1 MISSN
6 PRREG
11 RQKLIVCHQG
21 HENDAGYTENIF
33 EFLSAGGIDCDFRH
47 LGTPHTRDELS
58 GYQEDSRSISLL
70 GFNSQID
77 HAWVEDEPLLL
88 AAARHGIPVV
98 QWILDHPSGRWPE
111 FNYSNPVTSRFLFHS
126 RYSQAYFEKFCCP
139 GAVTATAGSVGP
151 SWRSR
156 SVADGFEAFSRRPI
170 ACLIPLGVARLGVSA
185 AETEA
190 TIEALDSPLART
202 LRQAISRAQ
211 FELDQPLEIHLIA
224 ALEESR
230 IALEDASFNLC
241 FRLLNDSVQY
251 FRRALIIKVARRF
264 GVIVQSDGTARA
276 LIDGGSASFRQDVGT
291 PETLDSMWLC
301 RSVLSVSPVNDS
313 IHDRTCNAL
322 NAGCLPILE
331 DNRAHRG
338 LFAHGENALLFRYDD
353 DSLAE
358 CLAVACGGRDRIYP
372 MAARAKAMR
381 DQERFRFGLFRNI
394 VDLARRPVE
403 GLSFDAART
412 ASAGLSNAMTK
423 DG

>member
-1 MISSN
+1 
-6 PRREG
+6 
-11 RQKLIVCHQG
+11 
-21 HENDAGYTENIF
+21 
-33 EFLSAGGIDCDFRH
+33 
-47 LGTPHTRDELS
+47 
-58 GYQEDSRSISLL
+58 
-70 GFNSQID
+70 
-77 HAWVEDEPLLL
+77 
-88 AAARHGIPVV
+88 
-98 QWILDHPSGRWPE
+98 
-111 FNYSNPVTSRFLFHS
+111 
-126 RYSQAYFEKFCCP
+126 
-139 GAVTATAGSVGP
+139 
-151 SWRSR
+151 
-156 SVADGFEAFSRRPI
+156 
-170 ACLIPLGVARLGVSA
+170 VARLGVSA
-185 AETEA
+185 ADTEA
-190 TIEALDSPLART
+190 AIEALGSPMART

-230 IALEDASFNLC
+230 IVLEDATFNLC

-251 FRRALIIKVARRF
+251 FRRARIIKVANRF
-264 GVIVQSDGTARA
+264 GVIIQSDGTARA
-276 LIDGGSASFRQDVGT
+276 LTDGGSASFRQDVST

-372 MAARAKAMR
+372 IAARAKAMR

-394 VDLARRPVE
+394 VDLARGPV
-403 GLSFDAART
+403 
-412 ASAGLSNAMTK
+412 
-423 DG
+423 

>member
-1 MISSN
+1 MIPAN
-6 PRREG
+6 PQHEA
-11 RQKLIVCHQG
+11 RQKIIVCHQG

-33 EFLSAGGIDCDFRH
+33 EFLSASGIDHDFRH
-47 LGTPHTRDELS
+47 LGTPHTRREFS

-111 FNYSNPVTSRFLFHS
+111 FNYSNAGTSRFLFHS

-156 SVADGFEAFSRRPI
+156 SAADSFEAFSRRPL

-185 AETEA
+185 ADTEA
-190 TIEALDSPLART
+190 AIEALGSPMART

-230 IALEDASFNLC
+230 IVLDDATFNLC

-251 FRRALIIKVARRF
+251 FRRARIIKVANRF
-264 GVIVQSDGTARA
+264 GVIIQSDGTARA
-276 LIDGGSASFRQDVGT
+276 LTDGGSASFRQDVST

-372 MAARAKAMR
+372 IAARAKAMR
-381 DQERFRFGLFRNI
+381 DQGRFRFGLFRNI
-394 VDLARRPVE
+394 VDLARGPV
-403 GLSFDAART
+403 
-412 ASAGLSNAMTK
+412 
-423 DG
+423 